1 LINVHLKGGA
11 QGRGIEEEE
20 REDAHAALL
29 KEPASHTT
37 LVLRCVT
44 GHMAGQS
51 ANQFVGK
58 LRTALTRVDR
68 NGDGLLNFDE
78 FKSGIKELGVQLPEA
93 ELVKIWQE
101 ASMEPFQARPAG
113 QTAFQCSLDGNNC
126 QRSAKKLV
134 KKFDET
140 TFQSHL
146 GEAFQV
152 NETALT
158 NCASGVFSHKKV
170 GYKTGNSK
178 TELVFDPTERSL
190 TTKELSKRG
199 HHCNNLE
206 LPSHMS
212 GGDPN
217 NNGISNTPAQ
227 SLACES
233 MGNSVDVRGTL
244 KFDVTT
250 SPPMN
255 QPQDAD
261 KIGRQAIVTRC
272 GQNAMRRAL
281 VPSRPPDTPGFLT
294 YIDES
299 CDLTSVRTSMEAPS
313 KDARWTKTEENLR
326 TGLKNSCNLPEFARI
341 QGVLESEIRRI
352 DKNEGGGELSYDEL
366 KQTLD
371 RCGFP
376 MVENDFE
383 LLWRR
388 VDKDCLGQVITNTL
402 HVFHGTHTHTN
413 THILTRTYMYAFT
426 NSLIQRYDEVVRVA
440 CYRY

>member
-1 LINVHLKGGA
+1 M
-11 QGRGIEEEE
+11 
-20 REDAHAALL
+20 
-29 KEPASHTT
+29 
-37 LVLRCVT
+37 LRCVT
-44 GHMAGQS
+44 GQMSGQI
-51 ANQFVGK
+51 ANQFVGE

-78 FKSGIKELGVQLPEA
+78 FKSGIKGLGVQLPEA
-93 ELVKIWQE
+93 ELQKIWQE

-113 QTAFQCSLDGNNC
+113 QTAFQCSLDDGNNG
-126 QRSAKKLV
+126 QRSAKKMV

-158 NCASGVFSHKKV
+158 NCAAGVFSHKKV

-190 TTKELSKRG
+190 TTKELPKKG
-199 HHCNNLE
+199 HRRNNLE
-206 LPSHMS
+206 TPSHMS

-217 NNGISNTPAQ
+217 NNGIANTPAQ
-227 SLACES
+227 SLASES
-233 MGNSVDVRGTL
+233 MGDCVDVRGTL
-244 KFDVTT
+244 IKFDLTT
-250 SPPMN
+250 SLPMN

-281 VPSRPPDTPGFLT
+281 VPSRPPDTPGFLS

-299 CDLTSVRTSMEAPS
+299 CDLTSVRTSKEAAS

-326 TGLKNSCNLPEFARI
+326 MGLKNSCNLPEFARI
-341 QGVLESEIRRI
+341 QGVLESEISRI

-366 KQTLD
+366 KKTLD

-402 HVFHGTHTHTN
+402 HVI
-413 THILTRTYMYAFT
+413 THIHTQIQTFSHVHTCTPAQTVWYRDMMRSFT
-426 NSLIQRYDEVVRVA
+426 LLATDTDDTHFTGEFHRCNQIVKGT
-440 CYRY
+440 

>member
-1 LINVHLKGGA
+1 MFSSIFLINVHLKGGA

-44 GHMAGQS
+44 GQMAGQI

-326 TGLKNSCNLPEFARI
+326 TGLKNSCNLPEFSRI

-402 HVFHGTHTHTN
+402 HVFHGTHTHTQIH
-413 THILTRTYMYAFT
+413 TFSHVHTCTPAQT
-426 NSLIQRYDEVVRVA
+426 V
-440 CYRY
+440 